1 MIAITAEIVGN
12 VWKVLVA
19 EEQEVS
25 AGESVAIMETM
36 KMEIP
41 VTVPAAGRITRILV
55 QEGDIVQEGATMV
68 ELEPARESATVA

>member
-41 VTVPAAGRITRILV
+41 VTAPAAGRITRILV
-55 QEGDIVQEGATMV
+55 QEGDIVQEGATIV